1 MKRIIVMLSLAFPA
15 ASSLLGVPL
24 VECRLEPFAPIPAAI
39 SGAEQPVKPM
49 ESAPPLLENAS
60 NIDRLLKEKLGISLT
75 GVERDFIAK
84 NQFVLLDLEP
94 TKLATRYEEK
104 DPDSE
109 QDYRS
114 TDDEM
119 LNAFDHL
126 SGGERNDTSW
136 HPKLVTPDLFL
147 HAYHRFFSHSLEFIE
162 QRQLRP
168 RLEKFLESAMK
179 NAAELR
185 PQGDAATA
193 ARLEWV
199 EAQLA
204 TAWIVLGPETAAA
217 KPGNDESGDDTDHN
231 FPIADPRTIKQ
242 RLASLGKRFS
252 KPVTAAIAAEVGL
265 ILAAKGPA
273 PSPLYSCYIND
284 RPTDY
289 TQFIPR
295 SHYTKTE
302 ELRGWFRSM
311 MFLGLTGMTLPG
323 EKNLGLTDALLL
335 SQIIARQPAKGA
347 RPLDAW
353 RDLMEITT
361 FFAGESDDLD
371 YPVMRDWV
379 SKTLGTTPI
388 KIATATDPAVLEKLS
403 AAIKDLPQPQIVSGP
418 HAAALNSPDK
428 DPPSF
433 RVFGQRFSAD
443 AWILSTLTR
452 GSPDAAPSMPSAT
465 FVTAAFGDDFSLRQA
480 QSVPMPAHI
489 GLFNTRIGD
498 LRKKLTERPD
508 SSWFVSMAG
517 AQLKAAT
524 SLCGERGRNFPFYM
538 QSPLF
543 AAKNA
548 ESMLGSWTELKH
560 DTVLYAKQSY
570 AEMGE
575 GGDPDQPAPPVTR
588 GFVQPDV
595 PFWRAMERLAHF
607 TASGFVKHKLLPDAG
622 EEFFMLNEF
631 LKHTRFCRMLAEK
644 EISGTKITRE
654 EYDQLDAMTLG
665 YMDRSLDSN
674 EVGSPDRGK
683 TALVTDVFTDAGGGS
698 ALHEALGQPCLML
711 AIVGDKPQTRVVTGV
726 AYRHHEFTRSI
737 DTRMT
742 DEEWKKAVYQPNA
755 KLPARAGWAVPVFT
769 PVPVKEQ
776 P

>member
-1 MKRIIVMLSLAFPA
+1 MKRIIAIPSLACAA
-15 ASSLLGVPL
+15 ASSLFGVPL
-24 VECRLEPFAPIPAAI
+24 VECRVAPFAPIPAAI
-39 SGAEQPVKPM
+39 TGAEQPSKPM
-49 ESAPPLLENAS
+49 ESAPPRLEDAS
-60 NIDRLLKEKLGISLT
+60 NMDRLLKEKLGISLT
-75 GVERDFIAK
+75 AAERDFFGK
-84 NQFVLLDLEP
+84 NQFVLLDLNP

-104 DPDSE
+104 PPESE
-109 QDYRS
+109 GDYRS

-119 LNAFDHL
+119 LHAFDSL
-126 SGGERNDTSW
+126 SGGERIDTSW

-193 ARLEWV
+193 ARIEWV

-204 TAWIVLGPETAAA
+204 TAWIVLGTEPAAA
-217 KPGNDESGDDTDHN
+217 KSENEESGEETDS
-231 FPIADPRTIKQ
+231 PYPKADPRTVKQ

-252 KPVTAAIAAEVGL
+252 KPVTAAITAEVEL
-265 ILAAKGPA
+265 ILAAKDPS
-273 PSPLYSCYIND
+273 PSPLYSCYVKD
-284 RPTDY
+284 SRTDY

-311 MFLGLTGMTLPG
+311 MFLGLTGQTLPG
-323 EKNLGLTDALLL
+323 EDSLGLTDALLL
-335 SQIIARQPAKGA
+335 TQIIARQPAKGP

-379 SKTLGTTPI
+379 NQTLGATPI
-388 KIATATDPAVLEKLS
+388 KIATATDPGVLEKL
-403 AAIKDLPQPQIVSGP
+403 AAAVKNLPQPRIVSGLHP
-418 HAAALNSPDK
+418 TALKSPDK

-433 RVFGQRFSAD
+433 RIFGQRFSAD
-443 AWILSTLTR
+443 AWILSALTR
-452 GSPDAAPSMPSAT
+452 GSPDDAPSMPSAT
-465 FVTAAFGDDFSLRQA
+465 FVTAAFGDDFSMRQA
-480 QSVPMPAHI
+480 QSVLDPKHV

-498 LRKKLTERPD
+498 LRKKLTGKGD
-508 SSWFVSMAG
+508 SEWFVSMAG

-524 SLCGERGRNFPFYM
+524 SLCGERGPNFPFFM
-538 QSPLF
+538 QSPMF
-543 AAKNA
+543 ASKNV
-548 ESMLGSWTELKH
+548 ESILGSWTELKH
-560 DTVLYAKQSY
+560 DTVLYAKQAY

-575 GGDPDQPAPPVTR
+575 GGEPDQPLPPITR

-595 PFWRAMERLAHF
+595 RFWRAMERLASF
-607 TASGFVKHKLLPDAG
+607 TATGFAKHKLLPDAG

-631 LKHTRFCRMLAEK
+631 LKHTRFCRVMAEK
-644 EISGTKITRE
+644 EISGAKISRE
-654 EYDQLDAMTLG
+654 EYDQLDTMMLS
-665 YMDRSLDSN
+665 YMDKSLDYN

-683 TALVTDVFTDAGGGS
+683 TALVTDVFTDGGS
-698 ALHEALGQPCLML
+698 GRALHEALGQPCLML
-711 AIVGDKPQTRVVTGV
+711 ALVGDKPNTRVVTGV
-726 AYRHHEFTRSI
+726 AYRHFEFARSM

-742 DEEWKKAVYQPNA
+742 DEEWKKEVYQPNA
-755 KLPARAGWAVPVFT
+755 KLPARAGWAVPVFA
-769 PVPVKEQ
+769 PASLKEK
-776 P
+776 

>member
-1 MKRIIVMLSLAFPA
+1 MKRIIVMLSLAGPA
-15 ASSLLGVPL
+15 VSSLFGVPL
-24 VECRLEPFAPIPAAI
+24 VECHVSPFAPIPVAI
-39 SGAEQPVKPM
+39 TGAEKPSKPM
-49 ESAPPLLENAS
+49 ESAPPRLENAS
-60 NIDRLLKEKLGISLT
+60 NMDRLLKEKLGISLT
-75 GVERDFIAK
+75 SAERDFLAK
-84 NQFVLLDLEP
+84 NQFVLLDLNP
-94 TKLATRYEEK
+94 TKLATLYEKK
-104 DPDSE
+104 DPDSAV
-109 QDYRS
+109 DYRS

-119 LNAFDHL
+119 LNAFDSL
-126 SGGERNDTSW
+126 SGGDRYDTSW

-185 PQGDAATA
+185 PQADAATA
-193 ARLEWV
+193 ARIEWV

-204 TAWIVLGPETAAA
+204 TAWIVLGTETAVV
-217 KPGNDESGDDTDHN
+217 KSENEESGDETQN
-231 FPIADPRTIKQ
+231 FYPKADARSVRQ

-252 KPVTAAIAAEVGL
+252 KPVTSAITAEVEL

-273 PSPLYSCYIND
+273 PSPLYSCYVS

-302 ELRGWFRSM
+302 GLRGWFRSM
-311 MFLGLTGMTLPG
+311 MFLGLTGQTLPG
-323 EKNLGLTDALLL
+323 ENNLGLTDSLLL
-335 SQIIARQPAKGA
+335 TQIIARQPAKGP

-361 FFAGESDDLD
+361 FFAGQSDDLD

-379 SKTLGTTPI
+379 NQTLGATPI
-388 KIATATDPAVLEKLS
+388 KIGTATDPAVLEKLK
-403 AAIKDLPQPQIVSGP
+403 AAVKNLPQPQIVSGSHP
-418 HAAALNSPDK
+418 AELNSPDQ

-433 RVFGQRFSAD
+433 RIFGQRFSAD
-443 AWILSTLTR
+443 AWILSALTR
-452 GSPDAAPSMPSAT
+452 ESPGKAPSMPAAT

-480 QSVPMPAHI
+480 QSVLNPAHV
-489 GLFNTRIGD
+489 GLFNTRIED
-498 LRKKLTERPD
+498 LRKKLTGKSDAE
-508 SSWFVSMAG
+508 WFVSMAG

-524 SLCGERGRNFPFYM
+524 SLCGGREPNFPFYM
-538 QSPLF
+538 QSLST
-543 AAKNA
+543 AAKNV

-570 AEMGE
+570 AEAGE
-575 GGDPDQPAPPVTR
+575 GGEPDKPLPPITR

-595 PFWRAMERLAHF
+595 KFWRAMERLAGF
-607 TASGFVKHKLLPDAG
+607 TATGFAKHKLLPDAG

-631 LKHTRFCRMLAEK
+631 VKHTRFCRVLAEK
-644 EISGTKITRE
+644 EIAGTKITRE
-654 EYDQLDAMTLG
+654 EYDKLDTMTLG

-711 AIVGDKPQTRVVTGV
+711 ALVGDKPSTRVVTGV
-726 AYRHHEFTRSI
+726 AYRHFEFTRSM
-737 DTRMT
+737 DSRMT

-755 KLPARAGWAVPVFT
+755 ELPARAGWAVPVFT
-769 PVPVKEQ
+769 PVPVKEK
-776 P
+776 